1 MFPTG
6 QPPFPPMGQFPGFQQ
21 AAPQMMRSMAPYIN
35 AGTRGFGGFSGYGAP
50 GFLGNTGFG
59 SGFPGVLGGGGGTG
73 FGAQALG
80 AAGTAAKSGG
90 VGWLGHM
97 QTALKAMQSAAP
109 MMQQYGPMLKNI
121 PAMINMMKI
130 MNEPDDDDDES
141 LVSLDESSE
150 KTSVSQDWESTSVLE
165 KKKVKKRSQ
174 GASQPKLFI

>member
-35 AGTRGFGGFSGYGAP
+35 AGSRGFGGFGAP
-50 GFLGNTGFG
+50 GFMGNTGFG
-59 SGFPGVLGGGGGTG
+59 FGSGLPGVLGGGGGTG

-80 AAGTAAKSGG
+80 AAGTAAKTGG
-90 VGWLGHM
+90 AGWLGHM

-141 LVSLDESSE
+141 LVPLDESSR
-150 KTSVSQDWESTSVLE
+150 KPSVSQEWESTSVLD
-165 KKKVKKRSQ
+165 KKEKKRSQ